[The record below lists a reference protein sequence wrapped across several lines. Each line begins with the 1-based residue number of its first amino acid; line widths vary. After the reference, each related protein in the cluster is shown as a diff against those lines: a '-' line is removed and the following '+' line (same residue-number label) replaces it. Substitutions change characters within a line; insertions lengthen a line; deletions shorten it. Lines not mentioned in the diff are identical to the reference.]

1 MLRMLHARER
11 RKMPT
16 EFLCGNLNGRDLLE
30 GLGISGRIVLE
41 LMLKKGVML
50 WTGFIRFETGVS
62 GGPLWKR

>member
-1 MLRMLHARER
+1 MLHARER

-41 LMLKKGVML
+41 LMLKKGVKL
-50 WTGFIRFETGVS
+50 WTGFV
-62 GGPLWKR
+62 